1 MVSIT
6 IFIVFISFYFFYNT
20 SKKTVKHNYNK
31 LENWIDENIQLTK
44 IIATILLIISL
55 ILNIY
60 VFGFGAGSLLFFIL
74 FMTIGS
80 LIIILTPLKLIRYKS
95 ALLLFI
101 ISLLF
106 ELIIF

>member
-20 SKKTVKHNYNK
+20 SKKTVKHNYKK

-80 LIIILTPLKLIRYKS
+80 LIITLTPLKLIRYKS

-106 ELIIF
+106 ELFIF

>member
-1 MVSIT
+1 MVSVT

-31 LENWIDENIQLTK
+31 LENWIDENIQLTI

-80 LIIILTPLKLIRYKS
+80 LIIILTPLKLTRYKS
-95 ALLLFI
+95 VLLLFL

-106 ELIIF
+106 ELFIF